1 MVFDEASINQ
11 YSRRQ
16 AFEGKDQ
23 YVKQVNHQQL
33 KTTTGCIDRT
43 DVFNL
48 KSIPAKHQLVKWSS
62 ELSKMNRLA
71 VGNHY
76 FECDSGNVNYIDV
89 KNLLSLH
96 NILEIKRAVS
106 QEISWF
112 NSHKLAP
119 KNISLLPNKINKFK
133 NMIMESPS
141 LFGYSVERN
150 ESQYYG
156 TIML

>member
-23 YVKQVNHQQL
+23 YVKQVNHQHL
-33 KTTTGCIDRT
+33 KTTTGGIERKDA
-43 DVFNL
+43 FNL
-48 KSIPAKHQLVKWSS
+48 KSIPAKHQLIKWST
-62 ELSKMNRLA
+62 ELSTMHRLA
-71 VGNHY
+71 AGNNY

-112 NSHKLAP
+112 NSPKLAP
-119 KNISLLPNKINKFK
+119 KSI
-133 NMIMESPS
+133 
-141 LFGYSVERN
+141 
-150 ESQYYG
+150 
-156 TIML
+156 TI